1 VVYLAAL
8 VAFAAVIVATWLGS
22 DDNNKPKPAVTKPH
36 NGPTFRVVGNGGKCS
51 LGTGRTFH
59 FEGRG
64 FTPGGKVIVLVF
76 APQNYRDPVYSN
88 PYRFYWFHENFG
100 VYQADANGEVHT
112 KPWDCRKGPAGSED
126 PQGPYQARA
135 LDWPSG
141 ISSSLKS
148 FSDVP

>member
-112 KPWDCRKGPAGSED
+112 KSAPSSFIFELLFSFAF
-126 PQGPYQARA
+126 
-135 LDWPSG
+135 SG
-141 ISSSLKS
+141 IRIRSYRFLC
-148 FSDVP
+148 P